1 MGSWGGDVHFDED
14 ENWQENSTDLAKGV
28 DFYTVA
34 LHELGH
40 SLGLAHSPVYNSIM
54 FPYYKG
60 PEHNVLDFDDTLAM
74 YNAYCR

>member
-1 MGSWGGDVHFDED
+1 MHFDED
-14 ENWQENSTDLAKGV
+14 ENWKENSPDLSQGV

-40 SLGLAHSPVYNSIM
+40 SLGLAHSPTYSSIM

-60 PEHNVLDFDDTLAM
+60 PDYNVLDYDDTLAM
-74 YNAYCR
+74 YEAYRRSSTYY